1 MGLVTHRLVVGA
13 DPAGLA
19 ASAVWG
25 KGLSEIVR
33 PIDQACGE
41 GLLQVTEASPSFL
54 A

>member
-13 DPAGLA
+13 GPAGLAA

-33 PIDQACGE
+33 PIDQA
-41 GLLQVTEASPSFL
+41 VARDFSK
-54 A
+54 